1 MKKPSL
7 KLVADQENILI
18 YLLFFYIALYAGKN
32 NQQGSQGGMSD
43 QFEIREDAAG
53 NIISNKSS
61 EQTTFLTPNQD
72 AIKALIGNPTPERI
86 NQFVE
91 LYGQN
96 NLPDILK
103 ENK

>member
-1 MKKPSL
+1 MFNTFLQVLCFTSFTESTPSC
-7 KLVADQENILI
+7 KE
-18 YLLFFYIALYAGKN
+18 
-32 NQQGSQGGMSD
+32 
-43 QFEIREDAAG
+43 
-53 NIISNKSS
+53 S
-61 EQTTFLTPNQD
+61 EQTTFPTPTQD